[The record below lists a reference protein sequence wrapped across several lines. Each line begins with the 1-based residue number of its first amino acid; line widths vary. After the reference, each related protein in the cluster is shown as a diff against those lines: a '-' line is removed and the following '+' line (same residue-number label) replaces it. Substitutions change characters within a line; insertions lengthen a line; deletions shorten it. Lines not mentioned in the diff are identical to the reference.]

1 MRICHGVIEFLV
13 MPTMMHAWGL
23 LGFDWESGTTL
34 GSMSELA
41 TTRLVYLLA
50 SAQPGALDS
59 IVYVYGL
66 RGLPL
71 HSTPESRVRKGKSTF
86 IAYYHTG
93 ATYIC
98 MRTDDNVPPPKLK
111 YVGYWPF
118 AYCTGRYN
126 PGYVV
131 SRVVGSL

>member
-59 IVYVYGL
+59 MCMYVDYGVF
-66 RGLPL
+66 R
-71 HSTPESRVRKGKSTF
+71 STPPLKAGSGRARARSSLTTILAPHTYACEQMITF
-86 IAYYHTG
+86 LH
-93 ATYIC
+93 
-98 MRTDDNVPPPKLK
+98 L
-111 YVGYWPF
+111 
-118 AYCTGRYN
+118 
-126 PGYVV
+126 
-131 SRVVGSL
+131 S